1 LPKIRLTKNEFKKQK
16 DALKMYKRYLPT
28 LQLKKQQL
36 QMEIR
41 GIQARARQVAAER
54 ERLLDQFQ
62 AWVAV
67 FGESTAL
74 QNSDGGWI
82 LSLERV
88 QVESDNIA
96 GVEIPVFRQAEFKTD
111 DYSLFAKPLWVDR
124 AIEHLR
130 NILSL
135 DIEIKILEEQI
146 TRLEHE
152 LLITTQRAN
161 LFEKIK
167 IPETAENIRKIHIY
181 LGDQQTAQVVRGKIA
196 KNKMTQ
202 RSAS

>member
-28 LQLKKQQL
+28 LLLKKQQL

-41 GIQARARQVAAER
+41 GIQARARQVTAER

-67 FGESTAL
+67 FGEYAAL
-74 QNSDGGWI
+74 QNPDGGWI

-124 AIEHLR
+124 AIAHLR
-130 NILSL
+130 DILSL

-202 RSAS
+202 KSAS

>member
-1 LPKIRLTKNEFKKQK
+1 MPKIRLTKNEFKKQK

-41 GIQARARQVAAER
+41 GIQARAAQVAAER

-67 FGESTAL
+67 FGEVAAL
-74 QNSDGGWI
+74 QNPDGGWI

-96 GVEIPVFRQAEFKTD
+96 GVEIPVFRHAEFRTD

-124 AIEHLR
+124 AIAHLR
-130 NILSL
+130 DILSL

-146 TRLEHE
+146 ARLEHE

-196 KNKMTQ
+196 KNKMSQ

>member
-41 GIQARARQVAAER
+41 GIQARAAQVNAER
-54 ERLLDQFQ
+54 ERLLEQFQ
-62 AWVAV
+62 TWVAV
-67 FGESTAL
+67 FGESIAL
-74 QNSDGGWI
+74 QNPDGGWI

-96 GVEIPVFRQAEFKTD
+96 GVEIPVFRQAEFRAD

-124 AIEHLR
+124 AIAHLR
-130 NILSL
+130 DILSL
-135 DIEIKILEEQI
+135 DIEIKILKEQI

-161 LFEKIK
+161 LFEKVK

-196 KNKMTQ
+196 KNKMIERT
-202 RSAS
+202 AS

>member
-1 LPKIRLTKNEFKKQK
+1 MPKIRLTKNEFKKQK

-41 GIQARARQVAAER
+41 GIQARAAQVAAER

-67 FGESTAL
+67 FGEVAAL

-124 AIEHLR
+124 AIAHLR
-130 NILSL
+130 DILSL

-146 TRLEHE
+146 ARLEHE

-196 KNKMTQ
+196 KNKMSQ